1 MICSA
6 GVHFRENFEKKNYY
20 SIFKMTGS
28 VGQFW
33 LLVSAAFGNAS
44 TLVENN
50 AKENGTQG
58 MGYKKNVLVIRP

>member
-6 GVHFRENFEKKNYY
+6 GVDFRENFEKKNYY
-20 SIFKMTGS
+20 SIFKMTRS

-50 AKENGTQG
+50 AKESGTQG
-58 MGYKKNVLVIRP
+58 IESAKKECPSN